1 MRPPLAELA
10 APGHTAIVTQEC
22 QGAVIGPNA
31 GLAALAEEAR
41 RVALPNIVRLL
52 PAARAAGVH
61 VVHCLVQRRPDG
73 LGSNN
78 NAKIFALGR
87 GEVDIAPGTPGA
99 AVLPELGPEPTDL
112 VLSRWHG
119 LGPMGGTDLDA
130 VLRNLGVSTVVV
142 VGVSLNVA
150 IPNFVMDAVNA
161 AYRVVLPKDAVAGI
175 PTEYGAAIIANTLS
189 LLATITTTD
198 ELLQMWQQ
206 PAGGTL

>member
-1 MRPPLAELA
+1 MTSKLAGIA
-10 APGHTAIVTQEC
+10 APEHTAIITQEC
-22 QGAVIGPNA
+22 QGAVIGPHA

-41 RVALPNIVRLL
+41 REALPNIVRLL

-73 LGSNN
+73 LGSNH

-87 GEVDIAPGTPGA
+87 GEVDILPGTPGA
-99 AVLPELGPEPTDL
+99 ALLPELGPAPTDL

-119 LGPMGGTDLDA
+119 VGPMGGTDLDA

-142 VGVSLNVA
+142 VGVSLNIA
-150 IPNFVMDAVNA
+150 IPNVVMDAVNA
-161 AYRVVLPKDAVAGI
+161 AYRVVIPSDAVAGI
-175 PTEYGAAIIANTLS
+175 PTEYGAAMIANTLS

-198 ELLQMWQQ
+198 DLLQAWQQ
-206 PAGGTL
+206 AKGSP

>member
-1 MRPPLAELA
+1 MRPQLAELA

-22 QGAVIGPNA
+22 QGAVIGANA
-31 GLAALAEEAR
+31 GLGLLAEEAR

-52 PAARAAGVH
+52 PSARAAGVH

-73 LGSNN
+73 LGSNH

-87 GEVDIAPGTPGA
+87 GEVDITPGTPGA

-119 LGPMGGTDLDA
+119 IGPMGGTDLDA

-161 AYRVVLPKDAVAGI
+161 AYRVVVPTDAVAGI

-198 ELLQMWQQ
+198 ELLRLWQ
-206 PAGGTL
+206 PRTEATP